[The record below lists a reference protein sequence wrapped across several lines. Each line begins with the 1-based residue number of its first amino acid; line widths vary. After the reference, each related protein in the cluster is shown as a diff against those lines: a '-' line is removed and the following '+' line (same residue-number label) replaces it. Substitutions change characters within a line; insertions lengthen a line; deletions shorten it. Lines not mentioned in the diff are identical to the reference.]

1 MLIIMK
7 KLSIKKKIWKMLNMM
22 ITLTYMELISQDDEN
37 ILLFWFIYN
46 VLSLLSLINLN
57 VHVINIS

>member
-1 MLIIMK
+1 MK

>member
-7 KLSIKKKIWKMLNMM
+7 KLSIKKKFWKMLYMM

-57 VHVINIS
+57 VLVINIS

>member
-1 MLIIMK
+1 MK

-57 VHVINIS
+57 VLVINIS

>member
-1 MLIIMK
+1 
-7 KLSIKKKIWKMLNMM
+7 MLNMM

-46 VLSLLSLINLN
+46 VLPLLSLINLN

>member
-1 MLIIMK
+1 
-7 KLSIKKKIWKMLNMM
+7 MLNTM

>member
-1 MLIIMK
+1 MR

>member
-1 MLIIMK
+1 MLIIRK